1 MNATESDAE
10 KFIKFSCRAEEKSR
24 LITLEIQKLEVRHKC
39 SVLCM
44 YIEYNVVTLTLNW
57 KSSN

>member
-10 KFIKFSCRAEEKSR
+10 KFSCRAREKSR

-44 YIEYNVVTLTLNW
+44 YRKNIIWLN
-57 KSSN
+57 